1 MTAQKKGSVTM
12 ANRPVFSASERAHLV
27 DVFPVE
33 FVWNKGL
40 APSQKQKNIVAIHD
54 GFKRRFPEKNI
65 LEISSKS
72 LNPLGV
78 KLSAFN
84 LKKFVPSIGKYVSVE
99 CIYQGAKVFAA
110 GGPFADLYLGTS
122 RAAKG
127 DSRLKSSGALR
138 GFSFEGKTYPLTPVT
153 AFYDWLYITAL
164 MENKELA
171 DELLQYDSFTDIE
184 FSPEKSKNCQ
194 ARAAACFVA
203 LHRKGLLECVNDFE
217 QFVKIAY

>member
-1 MTAQKKGSVTM
+1 M
-12 ANRPVFSASERAHLV
+12 ANRPVFSASSKAHHV

-40 APSQKQKNIVAIHD
+40 APSQKQKNIVAIHE
-54 GFKRRFPEKNI
+54 GFKRRFPERKV

-72 LNPLGV
+72 LTSLGV

-84 LKKFVPSIGKYVSVE
+84 LKKYVSSIGKYVPVE

-110 GGPFADLYLGTS
+110 GGPFTDLYLGAS

-138 GFSFEGKTYPLTPVT
+138 SFSFEGRNYPLYPIT
-153 AFYDWLYITAL
+153 AFYDWLYINAL
-164 MENKELA
+164 MENDELA
-171 DELLQYDSFTDIE
+171 SETLEYDSFTDIE

-194 ARAAACFVA
+194 ARAAALFVA
-203 LHRKGLLECVNDFE
+203 LHRKGLLECVKDFE

>member
-1 MTAQKKGSVTM
+1 M
-12 ANRPVFSASERAHLV
+12 ANRPVFSASSKAHHV

-33 FVWNKGL
+33 FIWNKGL
-40 APSQKQKNIVAIHD
+40 APSQKQKNIVAIHE
-54 GFKRRFPEKNI
+54 GFKQRFPERKV

-84 LKKFVPSIGKYVSVE
+84 LKKYVSSIGKYVPVE
-99 CIYQGAKVFAA
+99 CIYQGSKVFAA
-110 GGPFADLYLGTS
+110 GGPFTDLYLGTS

-138 GFSFEGKTYPLTPVT
+138 SFSFEGKNYPLHPIT
-153 AFYDWLYITAL
+153 AFYDWLYINAL
-164 MENKELA
+164 MENDELA
-171 DELLQYDSFTDIE
+171 SETLEYDSFTDIE

-194 ARAAACFVA
+194 ARAAALFVA
-203 LHRKGLLECVNDFE
+203 LHRKGLLECVKDFE

>member
-1 MTAQKKGSVTM
+1 M
-12 ANRPVFSASERAHLV
+12 ANRPVFSASSKAHHV

-40 APSQKQKNIVAIHD
+40 APSQKQKNIVAIHE

-72 LNPLGV
+72 LSSMGV

-84 LKKFVPSIGKYVSVE
+84 LKKYVSSSGKYVPVE
-99 CIYQGAKVFAA
+99 CIYQGSKVFAA
-110 GGPFADLYLGTS
+110 GGPFTDLYLGTS

-138 GFSFEGKTYPLTPVT
+138 SFSFEGKNYPLHPIT
-153 AFYDWLYITAL
+153 AFYDWLYINAL
-164 MENKELA
+164 MENDELA
-171 DELLQYDSFTDIE
+171 SETLEYDSFTDIE

-194 ARAAACFVA
+194 ARAAALFVA
-203 LHRKGLLECVNDFE
+203 LHRKGLLECVKDFE

>member
-1 MTAQKKGSVTM
+1 M
-12 ANRPVFSASERAHLV
+12 ANRPVFSASSKAHHV

-40 APSQKQKNIVAIHD
+40 APSQKQKNIVAIHE
-54 GFKRRFPEKNI
+54 GFKRRFPERKV

-72 LNPLGV
+72 LTPLGV

-84 LKKFVPSIGKYVSVE
+84 LKKYVSSIGKYVPVE

-110 GGPFADLYLGTS
+110 GGPFTDLYLGTS
-122 RAAKG
+122 KAAKG

-138 GFSFEGKTYPLTPVT
+138 SFSFEGRNYPLYPIT
-153 AFYDWLYITAL
+153 AFYDWLYINAL
-164 MENKELA
+164 MENDELA
-171 DELLQYDSFTDIE
+171 SETLEYDSFTDIE

-194 ARAAACFVA
+194 ARAAALFVA
-203 LHRKGLLECVNDFE
+203 LHRKGLLECVKDFE

>member
-1 MTAQKKGSVTM
+1 M
-12 ANRPVFSASERAHLV
+12 ANRPVFSASSKAHHV

-40 APSQKQKNIVAIHD
+40 APSQKQKNIVAIHE
-54 GFKRRFPEKNI
+54 GFKRRFPERKV

-72 LNPLGV
+72 LTSLGV

-84 LKKFVPSIGKYVSVE
+84 LKKYVSSIGKYVPVE
-99 CIYQGAKVFAA
+99 CIYQGSKVFAA

-138 GFSFEGKTYPLTPVT
+138 SFSFEGRNYPLYPIT

-164 MENKELA
+164 MENDELA
-171 DELLQYDSFTDIE
+171 SETLEYDSFTDSE

-194 ARAAACFVA
+194 ARAVALFVA
-203 LHRKGLLECVNDFE
+203 LHRKGLLEYINDFE
-217 QFVKIAY
+217 KFVKIAY

>member
-1 MTAQKKGSVTM
+1 M
-12 ANRPVFSASERAHLV
+12 ANRPVFSASSKAHHV

-40 APSQKQKNIVAIHD
+40 APSQKQKNIVAIHE
-54 GFKRRFPEKNI
+54 GFKRRFPERKV

-84 LKKFVPSIGKYVSVE
+84 LKKYVSSSGKYVPVE
-99 CIYQGAKVFAA
+99 CIYQGSKVFAA
-110 GGPFADLYLGTS
+110 GGPFTDLYLGTS

-127 DSRLKSSGALR
+127 DSRLKSSGALY
-138 GFSFEGKTYPLTPVT
+138 GFSFEGRNYPLYPIT
-153 AFYDWLYITAL
+153 AFYDWLYINVL
-164 MENKELA
+164 MENDELA
-171 DELLQYDSFTDIE
+171 SETLEYDSFTDIE
-184 FSPEKSKNCQ
+184 FSSEKSKNCQ
-194 ARAAACFVA
+194 ARAAALFVA
-203 LHRKGLLECVNDFE
+203 LHRKGLLECVKDFE

>member
-1 MTAQKKGSVTM
+1 M
-12 ANRPVFSASERAHLV
+12 ANRPVFSASSKAHHV

-40 APSQKQKNIVAIHD
+40 APSQKQKNIVAIHE
-54 GFKRRFPEKNI
+54 GFKRRFPERKV

-84 LKKFVPSIGKYVSVE
+84 LKKYVSSIGKYVPVE
-99 CIYQGAKVFAA
+99 CIYQGSKVFAA
-110 GGPFADLYLGTS
+110 GGPFTDLYLGTS

-138 GFSFEGKTYPLTPVT
+138 SFSFEGRNYPLYPIT
-153 AFYDWLYITAL
+153 AFYDWLYINAL
-164 MENKELA
+164 MENDELA
-171 DELLQYDSFTDIE
+171 SETLQYDSFTDIE
-184 FSPEKSKNCQ
+184 FNPEKSKNCQ
-194 ARAAACFVA
+194 ARAAALFVA
-203 LHRKGLLECVNDFE
+203 LHRKGLLECVKDFE

>member
-1 MTAQKKGSVTM
+1 M
-12 ANRPVFSASERAHLV
+12 ANRPVFSASSKAHHV

-33 FVWNKGL
+33 FVWNRGL
-40 APSQKQKNIVAIHD
+40 APSQKQKNIVAIHE

-72 LNPLGV
+72 LTPLGV

-84 LKKFVPSIGKYVSVE
+84 LKKYVSSIGKNVPVE
-99 CIYQGAKVFAA
+99 CIYQGSKVFAA
-110 GGPFADLYLGTS
+110 GGPFTDLYLGTS
-122 RAAKG
+122 KAAKG

-138 GFSFEGKTYPLTPVT
+138 SFSFEGRNYPLYPIT
-153 AFYDWLYITAL
+153 AFYDWLYINAL
-164 MENKELA
+164 MENDELA
-171 DELLQYDSFTDIE
+171 SEALEYDSFTDIE

-194 ARAAACFVA
+194 ARAAALFVA
-203 LHRKGLLECVNDFE
+203 LYRKGLLECVKDFE

>member
-1 MTAQKKGSVTM
+1 M
-12 ANRPVFSASERAHLV
+12 ANRPVFSASSKAHHV

-40 APSQKQKNIVAIHD
+40 APSQKQKNIVAIHE
-54 GFKRRFPEKNI
+54 GFKRRFPERKV

-84 LKKFVPSIGKYVSVE
+84 LKKYVSSIGKYVPVE
-99 CIYQGAKVFAA
+99 CIYQGSKVFAA
-110 GGPFADLYLGTS
+110 GGPFTDLYLGTS

-127 DSRLKSSGALR
+127 DSRLKSSGALY
-138 GFSFEGKTYPLTPVT
+138 GFGFEGRNYPLYPIT

-164 MENKELA
+164 MENDELA
-171 DELLQYDSFTDIE
+171 SETLEYDSFTDIE

-194 ARAAACFVA
+194 ARAAALFVA
-203 LHRKGLLECVNDFE
+203 LHRKGSLECVKDFE

>member
-1 MTAQKKGSVTM
+1 M
-12 ANRPVFSASERAHLV
+12 ANRPVFSASSKAHHV

-40 APSQKQKNIVAIHD
+40 APSQKQKNIVAIHE
-54 GFKRRFPEKNI
+54 GFKRRFPERKV

-72 LNPLGV
+72 LTPLGV

-84 LKKFVPSIGKYVSVE
+84 LKKYVSSIGKYVPVE
-99 CIYQGAKVFAA
+99 CIYQGSKVFAA
-110 GGPFADLYLGTS
+110 GGPFTDLYLGTS

-138 GFSFEGKTYPLTPVT
+138 NFSFEGRNYPLYPIT
-153 AFYDWLYITAL
+153 AFYDWLYINAL
-164 MENKELA
+164 MENDELA
-171 DELLQYDSFTDIE
+171 SETLQYDSFTDIE
-184 FSPEKSKNCQ
+184 FSSEKSKNCQ
-194 ARAAACFVA
+194 ARAAALFVA
-203 LHRKGLLECVNDFE
+203 LHRKGLLECVKDFE

>member
-1 MTAQKKGSVTM
+1 M
-12 ANRPVFSASERAHLV
+12 ANRPVFSASSKAHHV

-40 APSQKQKNIVAIHD
+40 APSQKQKNIVAIHE
-54 GFKRRFPEKNI
+54 GFKRRFPERKV

-72 LNPLGV
+72 LTPLGV

-84 LKKFVPSIGKYVSVE
+84 LKKYVSSSGKYVPVE
-99 CIYQGAKVFAA
+99 CIYQGSKVFAA
-110 GGPFADLYLGTS
+110 GGPFTDLYLGTS
-122 RAAKG
+122 KAAKG

-138 GFSFEGKTYPLTPVT
+138 SFSFEGRNYPLYPIT
-153 AFYDWLYITAL
+153 AFYDWLYINAL
-164 MENKELA
+164 MENDELA
-171 DELLQYDSFTDIE
+171 SETLEYDSFTDIE

-194 ARAAACFVA
+194 ARAAALFVA
-203 LHRKGLLECVNDFE
+203 LHRKGLLECVKDFE

>member
-1 MTAQKKGSVTM
+1 M
-12 ANRPVFSASERAHLV
+12 ANRPVFSASSKAHHV

-40 APSQKQKNIVAIHD
+40 APSQKQKNIVAIHE
-54 GFKRRFPEKNI
+54 GFKRRFPERKV

-72 LNPLGV
+72 LTSLGV

-84 LKKFVPSIGKYVSVE
+84 LKKFVPSIGKYVPVE

-110 GGPFADLYLGTS
+110 GGPFTDLYLGAS

-138 GFSFEGKTYPLTPVT
+138 SFSFEGRNYPLYPIT
-153 AFYDWLYITAL
+153 AFYDWLYINAL
-164 MENKELA
+164 MENDELA
-171 DELLQYDSFTDIE
+171 SETLEYDSFTDIE

-194 ARAAACFVA
+194 ARAAALFVA
-203 LHRKGLLECVNDFE
+203 LHRKGLLECVKDFE

>member
-1 MTAQKKGSVTM
+1 M
-12 ANRPVFSASERAHLV
+12 ANRPVFSASSKAHHV

-40 APSQKQKNIVAIHD
+40 APSQKQKNIVAIHE
-54 GFKRRFPEKNI
+54 GFKRRFPERNI

-72 LNPLGV
+72 PNPLGV

-84 LKKFVPSIGKYVSVE
+84 LKKYVSSIGKYAPVE
-99 CIYQGAKVFAA
+99 CIYQGSKVFAA
-110 GGPFADLYLGTS
+110 GGPFTDLYLGTS

-127 DSRLKSSGALR
+127 DSRLKSSGTLR
-138 GFSFEGKTYPLTPVT
+138 SFSFEGRNYPLTPVT
-153 AFYDWLYITAL
+153 AFYDWLYINAL
-164 MENKELA
+164 MENDELA
-171 DELLQYDSFTDIE
+171 SETLEYDSFTDIE

-194 ARAAACFVA
+194 ARAAALFVA
-203 LHRKGLLECVNDFE
+203 LHRKGLLECVKDFE

>member
-1 MTAQKKGSVTM
+1 M
-12 ANRPVFSASERAHLV
+12 ANRPVFSASSKAHHV

-40 APSQKQKNIVAIHD
+40 APSQKQKNIVAIHE
-54 GFKRRFPEKNI
+54 GFKRRFPERKV

-84 LKKFVPSIGKYVSVE
+84 LKKYVSSSGKYVPVE
-99 CIYQGAKVFAA
+99 CIYQGSKVFAA
-110 GGPFADLYLGTS
+110 GGPFTDLYLGTS

-127 DSRLKSSGALR
+127 DSRLKSSGALY
-138 GFSFEGKTYPLTPVT
+138 GFSFEGRNYPLYPIT
-153 AFYDWLYITAL
+153 AFYDWLYINVL
-164 MENKELA
+164 MENDELA
-171 DELLQYDSFTDIE
+171 SETLEYDSFTDIE

-194 ARAAACFVA
+194 ARAAALFVA
-203 LHRKGLLECVNDFE
+203 LHRKGLLECVKDFE

>member
-1 MTAQKKGSVTM
+1 M
-12 ANRPVFSASERAHLV
+12 ANRPVFSASSKAHHV

-33 FVWNKGL
+33 FVWNRGL
-40 APSQKQKNIVAIHD
+40 APSQKQKNIVAIHE

-72 LNPLGV
+72 LTPLGV

-84 LKKFVPSIGKYVSVE
+84 LKKYVSSIGKNVPVE
-99 CIYQGAKVFAA
+99 CIYQGSKVFAA
-110 GGPFADLYLGTS
+110 GGPFTDLYLGTS
-122 RAAKG
+122 KAAKG

-138 GFSFEGKTYPLTPVT
+138 SFSFEGRNYPLYPIT
-153 AFYDWLYITAL
+153 AFYDWLYINAL
-164 MENKELA
+164 MENDELA
-171 DELLQYDSFTDIE
+171 SEILEYDSFTDIE

-194 ARAAACFVA
+194 ARAAALFVA
-203 LHRKGLLECVNDFE
+203 LYRKGLLECVKDFE

>member
-1 MTAQKKGSVTM
+1 M
-12 ANRPVFSASERAHLV
+12 ANRPVFSASSKAHHV

-40 APSQKQKNIVAIHD
+40 APSQKQKNIVAIHE
-54 GFKRRFPEKNI
+54 GFKRRFPERKV

-72 LNPLGV
+72 LTPLGV

-84 LKKFVPSIGKYVSVE
+84 LKKYVSSIGKYVPVE
-99 CIYQGAKVFAA
+99 CIYQGSKVFAA
-110 GGPFADLYLGTS
+110 GGPYTDLYLGTS

-138 GFSFEGKTYPLTPVT
+138 SFSFEGRNYPFHPIT
-153 AFYDWLYITAL
+153 AFYDWLYINAL
-164 MENKELA
+164 IENDELA
-171 DELLQYDSFTDIE
+171 SETLEYDSFTDIE

-194 ARAAACFVA
+194 ARAAALFVA
-203 LHRKGLLECVNDFE
+203 LHRKGLLECVKDFE

>member
-1 MTAQKKGSVTM
+1 M
-12 ANRPVFSASERAHLV
+12 ANRPVFSTSSKAHHV
-27 DVFPVE
+27 DIFPVE

-40 APSQKQKNIVAIHD
+40 APSQKQKNIVAIHE
-54 GFKRRFPEKNI
+54 GFKRRFPERKV

-72 LNPLGV
+72 LTSLGV

-84 LKKFVPSIGKYVSVE
+84 LKKYVSSIGKYVPVE
-99 CIYQGAKVFAA
+99 CIYQGSKVFAA

-138 GFSFEGKTYPLTPVT
+138 SFSFEGKIYPLTPVT
-153 AFYDWLYITAL
+153 AFYDWLYITTL

-194 ARAAACFVA
+194 ARAAALFVA
-203 LHRKGLLECVNDFE
+203 LHRKGLLEFVKDFE

>member
-1 MTAQKKGSVTM
+1 M
-12 ANRPVFSASERAHLV
+12 ANRPVFSASSKAHHV

-40 APSQKQKNIVAIHD
+40 APSQKQKNIVAIHE
-54 GFKRRFPEKNI
+54 GFKRRFPERKV

-84 LKKFVPSIGKYVSVE
+84 LKKYVSSIGKYVPVE
-99 CIYQGAKVFAA
+99 CIYQGSKVFAA
-110 GGPFADLYLGTS
+110 GGPFTDLYLGTS

-138 GFSFEGKTYPLTPVT
+138 SFSFKGKTYPLTPVT
-153 AFYDWLYITAL
+153 AFYD
-164 MENKELA
+164 
-171 DELLQYDSFTDIE
+171 
-184 FSPEKSKNCQ
+184 
-194 ARAAACFVA
+194 
-203 LHRKGLLECVNDFE
+203 
-217 QFVKIAY
+217 